1 VLFFS
6 CSSTIV
12 DGVAGMALATK
23 ALLQVELLGH
33 AGWRLPRPA
42 MRDDQASRCQRLP
55 ASAPD
60 LKRWKERVPPMPA
73 SLYVRIIIHGPMDVT
88 SPPDF
93 L

>member
-1 VLFFS
+1 
-6 CSSTIV
+6 
-12 DGVAGMALATK
+12 
-23 ALLQVELLGH
+23 
-33 AGWRLPRPA
+33 

-73 SLYVRIIIHGPMDVT
+73 SLYVRILFHGPMDVT
-88 SPPDF
+88 SPPNF

>member
-1 VLFFS
+1 M
-6 CSSTIV
+6 